1 LNKGSK
7 KEGIYMKNNKKRN
20 IVAYVFAGLTVPLGF
35 ITILF
40 LNALQQLLNSSGEQ
54 TASNFG
60 EALGGALGAA
70 FAAVFLIVII
80 FAAGLGTFVLGGIS
94 ISILG
99 TCIKQTEQKRK
110 TANIVILICVS
121 LLLVAVIVGIILVL
135 FVLNRG

>member
-1 LNKGSK
+1 
-7 KEGIYMKNNKKRN
+7 MKNNKKRN
-20 IVAYVFAGLTVPLGF
+20 IVAYVFAGLTIPLGF